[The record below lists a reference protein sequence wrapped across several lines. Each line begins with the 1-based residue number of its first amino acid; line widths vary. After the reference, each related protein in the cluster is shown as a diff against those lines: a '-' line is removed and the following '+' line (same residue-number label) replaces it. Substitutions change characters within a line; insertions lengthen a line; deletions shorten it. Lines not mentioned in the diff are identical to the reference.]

1 MKKKLKS
8 KNLFNYNKW
17 KETVLTTKASIQ
29 DVLKNLN
36 KTGTRITLIENSKKE
51 FVGTVSD
58 GDVRRGL
65 IKGLQLN
72 SSIKK
77 IINKNSVT
85 VIPEANREKVLN
97 LMSKYK
103 ILQIPVIDKKK
114 IVGLNLWNEVS
125 SQRKIPNIMVIM
137 AGGKGKR
144 LGKYTKNCP
153 KPLLLIDGKPML
165 EQIIERAK
173 LQGFNNFLIS
183 INYLGHMIKNYFSRG
198 EKWNVK
204 IDYIN
209 EKLPLGT
216 GGALKLISP
225 KPKIPFVVSNCDILT
240 EFNYG
245 RLLDFHNANKAMA
258 TMSVINYELENPYGV
273 VKTSGINIVG
283 FEEKPIMKNY
293 INAGVYVLEPSAIHV
308 IKKNEKLDM
317 PDIFKRLKKKK
328 LKTIVFP
335 VHEPWADIGLQKDYL
350 KYK

>member
-1 MKKKLKS
+1 MKKKLKNT
-8 KNLFNYNKW
+8 NLFNYNKW
-17 KETVLTTKASIQ
+17 KQTVLTTKASIQ

-36 KTGTRITLIENSKKE
+36 KTGARITMVENSKKE
-51 FVGTVSD
+51 FQGTVSD
-58 GDVRRGL
+58 GDIRRGL
-65 IKGLQLN
+65 INGLQLN

-77 IINKNSVT
+77 IVNKNSLT
-85 VIPEANREKVLN
+85 VIPKTKSEKVLN

-103 ILQIPVIDKKK
+103 IQQIPVIDKKK
-114 IVGLNLWNEVS
+114 IIGLYLWDEII
-125 SQRKIPNIMVIM
+125 SQREISNTMVIM

-144 LGKYTKNCP
+144 LGEYTKNCP

-165 EQIIERAK
+165 ELIIERAK
-173 LQGFNNFLIS
+173 LQGFKNFLIS
-183 INYLGHMIKNYFSRG
+183 INYLGHMIKNYFSHG
-198 EKWNVK
+198 EKWDVK

-209 EKLPLGT
+209 EKQPLGT

-225 KPKIPFVVSNCDILT
+225 KPKMPFVVSNCDILT

-245 RLLDFHNANKAMA
+245 RLLDFHNENKAMA
-258 TMSVINYELENPYGV
+258 TMSVRNYELGNPYGV

-293 INAGVYVLEPSAIHV
+293 INAGVYILEPSAIHV

-317 PDIFKRLKKKK
+317 PDIFERLKKKK

-335 VHEPWADIGLQKDYL
+335 IHEPWADIGLPKDYL
-350 KYK
+350 KFK

>member
-1 MKKKLKS
+1 MKKKLKNT
-8 KNLFNYNKW
+8 NLFNYNKW
-17 KETVLTTKASIQ
+17 KQTVLTTKASIQ

-36 KTGTRITLIENSKKE
+36 KTGARITMVENSKKE
-51 FVGTVSD
+51 FQGTVSD
-58 GDVRRGL
+58 GDIRRGL
-65 IKGLQLN
+65 INGLQLN

-77 IINKNSVT
+77 IVNKNSLT
-85 VIPEANREKVLN
+85 VIPKTKSEKVLN

-103 ILQIPVIDKKK
+103 IQQIPDIDKKK
-114 IVGLNLWNEVS
+114 IIGLYLWDEII
-125 SQRKIPNIMVIM
+125 SQREISNTMVIM

-144 LGKYTKNCP
+144 LGEYTKNCP

-165 EQIIERAK
+165 ELIIERAK
-173 LQGFNNFLIS
+173 LQGFKNFLIS
-183 INYLGHMIKNYFSRG
+183 INYLGHMIKNYFSHG
-198 EKWNVK
+198 EKWDVK

-209 EKLPLGT
+209 EKQPLGT

-225 KPKIPFVVSNCDILT
+225 KPKMPFVVSNCDILT

-245 RLLDFHNANKAMA
+245 RLLDFHNENKAMA
-258 TMSVINYELENPYGV
+258 TMSVRNYELGNPYGV

-293 INAGVYVLEPSAIHV
+293 INAGVYILEPSAIHV

-317 PDIFKRLKKKK
+317 PDIFERLKKKK

-335 VHEPWADIGLQKDYL
+335 IHEPWADIGLPKDYL
-350 KYK
+350 KFK

>member
-1 MKKKLKS
+1 MKKKLETR
-8 KNLFNYNKW
+8 NLSYYNKW
-17 KETVLTTKASIQ
+17 KQTVLTTKASIQ

-36 KTGTRITLIENSKKE
+36 KTGARITLIVNSKKE
-51 FVGTVSD
+51 FQGTISD
-58 GDVRRGL
+58 GDIRRGL
-65 IKGLQLN
+65 INGLQLN
-72 SSIKK
+72 SSVKK
-77 IINKNSVT
+77 IMNKNSLT
-85 VIPEANREKVLN
+85 VIPETNSENVLN

-114 IVGLNLWNEVS
+114 IVGLNLWDKVL
-125 SQRKIPNIMVIM
+125 SQRKISNIMIIM

-165 EQIIERAK
+165 ERIIERAK
-173 LQGFNNFLIS
+173 LQGFKNFLIS
-183 INYLGHMIKNYFSRG
+183 INYLGHMIKNYFSYG
-198 EKWNVK
+198 EKWDVK

-209 EKLPLGT
+209 EKQPLGT
-216 GGALKLISP
+216 AGALKLITP

-245 RLLDFHNANKAMA
+245 RLLDFHNENKAMA
-258 TMSVINYELENPYGV
+258 TMSVRNYKWENPYGV

-283 FEEKPIMKNY
+283 FEEKPVMKNY
-293 INAGVYVLEPSAIHV
+293 INAGVYVLDPSAIYT

-335 VHEPWADIGLQKDYL
+335 IHEPWADIGLPEDYL
-350 KYK
+350 KFK

>member
-1 MKKKLKS
+1 MKKKLKNT
-8 KNLFNYNKW
+8 NLFNYNKW
-17 KETVLTTKASIQ
+17 KQTVLTTKASIQ

-36 KTGTRITLIENSKKE
+36 KTGARITMVENSKKE
-51 FVGTVSD
+51 FQGTVSD
-58 GDVRRGL
+58 GDIRRGL
-65 IKGLQLN
+65 INGLQLN

-77 IINKNSVT
+77 IVNKNSLT
-85 VIPEANREKVLN
+85 VIPKTKSEKVLN

-103 ILQIPVIDKKK
+103 IQQIPVIDKKK
-114 IVGLNLWNEVS
+114 IIGLYLWDEII
-125 SQRKIPNIMVIM
+125 SQREISNTMVIM

-144 LGKYTKNCP
+144 LGEYTKNCP

-165 EQIIERAK
+165 ELIIERAK
-173 LQGFNNFLIS
+173 LQGFKNFLIS
-183 INYLGHMIKNYFSRG
+183 INYLGHMIKNYFSHG
-198 EKWNVK
+198 EKWDVK

-209 EKLPLGT
+209 EKQPLGT

-225 KPKIPFVVSNCDILT
+225 KLKMPFVVSNCDILT

-245 RLLDFHNANKAMA
+245 RLLDFHNENKAMA
-258 TMSVINYELENPYGV
+258 TMSVRNYELGNPYGV

-293 INAGVYVLEPSAIHV
+293 INAGVYILEPSAIHV

-317 PDIFKRLKKKK
+317 PDIFERLKKKK

-335 VHEPWADIGLQKDYL
+335 IHEPWADIGLPKDYL
-350 KYK
+350 KFK

>member
-36 KTGTRITLIENSKKE
+36 KTGTRITLVENSKKE
-51 FVGTVSD
+51 FQGTISD
-58 GDVRRGL
+58 GDIRRGL
-65 IKGLQLN
+65 INGLQLN

-85 VIPEANREKVLN
+85 VIPETNREKVLN

-258 TMSVINYELENPYGV
+258 TMSVINYELKNPYGV

-293 INAGVYVLEPSAIHV
+293 INAGVYVLDPSAIHV
-308 IKKNEKLDM
+308 IKKSEKVDM

-335 VHEPWADIGLQKDYL
+335 VHEPWADIGLPQDYL